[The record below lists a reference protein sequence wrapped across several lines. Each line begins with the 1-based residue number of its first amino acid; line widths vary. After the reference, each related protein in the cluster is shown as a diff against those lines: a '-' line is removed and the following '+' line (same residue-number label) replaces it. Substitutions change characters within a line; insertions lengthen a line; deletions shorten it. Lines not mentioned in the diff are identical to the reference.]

1 MRQTRNRPESPL
13 EWIIHIYEDYKYA
26 NDKLLENFQPNDD
39 YTLEY
44 LTNRGERL
52 EGAIAA
58 IQYAKEYIESNS
70 NDIPDPPWEK
80 ED

>member
-1 MRQTRNRPESPL
+1 MRTVRIKHDNPFDRIVET
-13 EWIIHIYEDYKYA
+13 YKDYVYV
-26 NDKLLENFQPNDD
+26 NDKLLENFQVNED

-44 LTNRGERL
+44 LQNRNKRL

-58 IQYAKEYIESNS
+58 LLYAKEYIESNS
-70 NDIPDPPWEK
+70 NDLPDPPWEK

>member
-1 MRQTRNRPESPL
+1 MKSRKKPESPV
-13 EWIIHIYEDYKYA
+13 EWISQIYEDYKYV
-26 NDKLLENFQPNDD
+26 NDKLLENFQVNED

-44 LTNRGERL
+44 LQNRNERL

-58 IQYAKEYIESNS
+58 LLYAKEYIESNS
-70 NDIPDPPWEK
+70 NDVPDPPWEK